1 MILPTKH
8 ISVSRSFL
16 GSGAII
22 IEQMNHSETIT
33 TLWNKVSTNP
43 NFDSFE
49 KFILTLDFL
58 YMIGAIQ
65 IDEGLLRRCRL

>member
-1 MILPTKH
+1 MILPNKH

-22 IEQMNHSETIT
+22 IEQMNQSETIT

-43 NFDSFE
+43 NFDNFE

>member
-1 MILPTKH
+1 
-8 ISVSRSFL
+8 
-16 GSGAII
+16 
-22 IEQMNHSETIT
+22 MNQSETIT

-58 YMIGAIQ
+58 YIIGAIQ